1 MRELRDATALSVE
14 AAQAA
19 QAAMQAAGLE
29 APPSPSAPAPGA
41 APRGEGGGGSE
52 GGGEGG
58 GEGGEGGG
66 EGAAVG
72 GGAEL
77 EFDWDAAGA
86 EETVA
91 LLPGLAP
98 IEARSLVLEGGAI
111 LAAISGM
118 PRQEALQPD
127 GASSRTRLPLGLVMR
142 RAEALAEA
150 VAAMQVQ
157 PLRPQP

>member
-157 PLRPQP
+157 PLRLQP

>member
-157 PLRPQP
+157 LLRLQP

>member
-1 MRELRDATALSVE
+1 MRELRDATALTVE

-41 APRGEGGGGSE
+41 APSGEGGGGSE
-52 GGGEGG
+52 G
-58 GEGGEGGG
+58 GGEGGG

-118 PRQEALQPD
+118 PRQEAMQQA
-127 GASSRTRLPLGLVMR
+127 ASSRTRLPLGLVMR

-150 VAAMQVQ
+150 VAAMQAQLLRLQ
-157 PLRPQP
+157 P

>member
-29 APPSPSAPAPGA
+29 APPSPSAPAAGA

-157 PLRPQP
+157 PLRLQP

>member
-1 MRELRDATALSVE
+1 MRELRDATALTVE

-41 APRGEGGGGSE
+41 APSGEGGGGSE
-52 GGGEGG
+52 G
-58 GEGGEGGG
+58 GGEGGG

-157 PLRPQP
+157 LLRLQP